1 MQKNDAQLIYGTRA
15 IIEAIESGKE
25 IDKLFVQK
33 NLKNDLIKELLQIT
47 RIHHVPVSMVP
58 VEKLNR
64 LTRKNHQGV
73 AAFIAAVPFANIDNI
88 INTAFEK
95 GKDPLIVLLDEIT
108 DIRNFGAIARTAEC
122 SGADA
127 IVIPAKGSAAINS
140 DAVKTSAGALHHLPL
155 CRVDNLEQTMKT
167 LRSSGIRII
176 GLTEKTDGSL
186 YEHDLSGPV
195 AILLGS
201 EEKGIHPRYLR
212 LCDELAKIPL
222 FGQIASLNVS
232 VSAAIGLYEVV
243 RQRYK

>member
-33 NLKNDLIKELLQIT
+33 NLKNDLIKELFEVIHK
-47 RIHHVPVSMVP
+47 HHVPVSMVP

-73 AAFIAAVPFANIDNI
+73 AAFVAAVPFANLDNI
-88 INTAFEK
+88 ISTAFEK

-108 DIRNFGAIARTAEC
+108 DIRNFGAIVRTAEC

-155 CRVDNLEQTMKT
+155 CRVDSLEQLIKS
-167 LRSSGIRII
+167 LKSSGIRVIA
-176 GLTEKTDGSL
+176 LTEKAEKSL
-186 YEHDLSGPV
+186 YDQDMSGPV

-201 EEKGIHPRYLR
+201 EEKGIHPRHLR
-212 LCDELAKIPL
+212 ICDEMAKIPM
-222 FGQIASLNVS
+222 FGQIGSLNVS
-232 VSAAIGLYEVV
+232 VSAAVGLYEVV
-243 RQRYK
+243 RQRQA